1 MGKYE
6 DIQGLTEAQVIR
18 SRSEHGTNQLDP
30 PEIEGFWEKLQEN
43 FEDPLIKILLVA
55 LVITLVLSVFGYADW
70 VEGVGIAVAVFL
82 ATFVSTYSE
91 YKNER
96 SFEALREDAS
106 RITIKVFRNGNILNE
121 VMVNDVVVGD
131 LVLLQAGDKVPADG
145 RLVIGEIHVKQVQLN
160 GELHPFKKSSAPENY
175 VPPSESDLHDS
186 HLVFGGSTVEEGEG
200 ILKIEKV
207 GKSTVIGTL
216 AEELSLKDD
225 RPSPLQHKLSILAD
239 QISTFGYCGASFI
252 AISFLFKQFV
262 MDPGYS
268 LPATLDYLS
277 NWQVAFK
284 DVVTALILGIIV
296 IVVAVPEGL
305 PMMIAI
311 VLSLNMRKLL
321 KAQVLVRKL
330 LGIETAGSLHV
341 LLADKTGTIT
351 KGSFHPRM
359 FLSSDGKLFSSF
371 EQIPQQLKQT
381 LAFTLR
387 ESSSVVINQDKLVA
401 GNASDRALVSFLSH
415 DFLHDKAH
423 VTIEKEV
430 LFTSANKFSAVQL
443 LVHNESR
450 NKIPVS
456 LALSPDGETEFSLIK
471 GAPEI
476 VLENVTHSLNPD
488 GTIASSPD
496 LGYLREEVHRLAIEG
511 IRFIAVAFT
520 RSRLPETVQ
529 LPEDLILIGVIGL
542 QDQIRETSAKAIE
555 MAHSAGIHVV
565 MVTGD
570 RMETAVGIAKQIGL
584 VREGETDLSEVCLTS
599 AQLQKLSAEDLVNV
613 FPKLKIVAR
622 ALPSDK
628 SRLVKHCKNQGLVV
642 GMTGDGVNDSS
653 ALKSAD
659 VGFAMGSGSEVAK
672 EASDIVILNDDIFS
686 IIQAVLYG
694 RTIFKSIR
702 KFVVFQCTINV
713 SSLLTV
719 FLGPFMG
726 FDFPL
731 TLIQLLWVN
740 MVMDTLAALAFGG
753 EAPNPQYMKE
763 SPINRDDDI
772 ITPLMWSQILVNAAF
787 ISALS
792 VIFLT
797 YDSVAEFFV
806 RNGEPDNE
814 VFLTAFFCFF
824 IFITVINAF
833 NVRTQTTNLLDG
845 LFRDEGFVPIIV
857 FIFLVQIT
865 FTYIGGSVLR
875 TVGLTT
881 QEWLVILAAS
891 VVIIPFDLLRKVL
904 FAPLLKQHIP
914 IEKKQN

>member
-1 MGKYE
+1 MGKY
-6 DIQGLTEAQVIR
+6 DDVQGLTDAQVIR
-18 SRSEHGTNQLDP
+18 SRSEYGTNELNP
-30 PEIEGFWEKLQEN
+30 PEIEGFWEKLKEN
-43 FEDPLIKILLVA
+43 FEDPLIRILLVA
-55 LVITLVLSVFGYADW
+55 LVITLVLSFFGYADW

-106 RITIKVFRNGNILNE
+106 RISIKVFRNGCTLAEI
-121 VMVNDVVVGD
+121 MVNDVVVND
-131 LVLLQAGDKVPADG
+131 LILLQAGDKVPADG
-145 RLVIGEIHVKQVQLN
+145 RLISGEVHVKQAQLN
-160 GELHPFKKSSAPENY
+160 GEPHPVKKTPAPENY
-175 VPPSESDLHDS
+175 VPPSESDFLDS

-200 ILKIEKV
+200 ILRVEKV

-225 RPSPLQHKLSILAD
+225 RPSPLQHKLSVLAD
-239 QISTFGYCGASFI
+239 QISTFGYCGATFI

-262 MDPGYS
+262 MDPGYD
-268 LPATLDYLS
+268 LPATLEYLS
-277 NWQVAFK
+277 NWQIAFK

-330 LGIETAGSLHV
+330 LGIETAGSLNV

-359 FLSSDGKLFSSF
+359 FLSSDGQRFASF
-371 EQIPQQLKQT
+371 EQIPTEIKKA
-381 LAFTLR
+381 LAFALR
-387 ESSSVVINQDKLVA
+387 ESSSVIINQDKLVA

-415 DFLHDKAH
+415 DLLHDKAH
-423 VTIEKEV
+423 VTVEKEV

-443 LVHNESR
+443 LLHKESR
-450 NKIPVS
+450 NKLPQNMG
-456 LALSPDGETEFSLIK
+456 LSHDGDNEFSLIK

-476 VLENVTHSLNPD
+476 ILENVTQSLSLD
-488 GTIASSPD
+488 GSLIQNPD
-496 LGYLREEVHRLAIEG
+496 LGYLRDQIHHLAIAG

-520 RSRLPETVQ
+520 RSRLPESVQ
-529 LPEDLILIGVIGL
+529 LPQDLVLVGVIGL
-542 QDQIRETSAKAIE
+542 QDEIRERSAQAID

-570 RMETAVGIAKQIGL
+570 RMETAVGIAQQIGL
-584 VREGETDLSEVCLTS
+584 IHQGEADLSEVCLTS
-599 AQLQKLSAEDLVNV
+599 AQLQKISAEDLVHV
-613 FPKLKIVAR
+613 FPKLKVVAR

-672 EASDIVILNDDIFS
+672 EASDIVILNDDIYS
-686 IIQAVLYG
+686 IVQAVLYG

-702 KFVVFQCTINV
+702 KFIVFQCTINV

-753 EAPNPQYMKE
+753 EVPNPSYMKE
-763 SPINRDDDI
+763 APINRDDDI
-772 ITPLMWSQILVNAAF
+772 ITPVMWSQILINAAF

-792 VIFLT
+792 VMFLT
-797 YDSVAEFFV
+797 YDSVAEFFI
-806 RNGEPDNE
+806 RDGEPDNE

-833 NVRTQTTNLLDG
+833 NVRTHTTNLFDG
-845 LFRDEGFVPIIV
+845 LFQDEGFVPIIV

-881 QEWLVILAAS
+881 NEWAVILGAS
-891 VVIIPFDLLRKVL
+891 LVIIPFDLLRKVL
-904 FAPLLKQHIP
+904 LAPLLKTQVS
-914 IEKKQN
+914 IEKKHN

>member
-6 DIQGLTEAQVIR
+6 GIQGLSDAQVIR
-18 SRSEHGTNQLDP
+18 ARSEHGTNELNP
-30 PEIEGFWEKLQEN
+30 PEIEGFWEKLKEN

-55 LVITLVLSVFGYADW
+55 LAITMTLSVFGYADW

-106 RITIKVFRNGNILNE
+106 RITIKVFRNGNTVSE
-121 VMVNDVVVGD
+121 VMVNDIVVGD
-131 LVLLQAGDKVPADG
+131 FVLLQAGDKVPADG
-145 RLVIGEIHVKQVQLN
+145 RLISGEVQVKQAQLN
-160 GELHPFKKSSAPENY
+160 GEPHPVKKTPAPENY
-175 VPPSESDLHDS
+175 HPPSESDFLDS

-207 GKSTVIGTL
+207 GKSTILGTL

-225 RPSPLQHKLSILAD
+225 RPSPLQHKLSVLAD

-268 LPATLDYLS
+268 LPETLEYLS
-277 NWQVAFK
+277 NWQVALK
-284 DVVTALILGIIV
+284 DVITALILGIIV

-330 LGIETAGSLHV
+330 LGIETAGSLNV

-359 FLSSDGKLFSSF
+359 FLSSDGRKFSSF
-371 EQIPQQLKQT
+371 DQVPHGLKQT
-381 LAFTLR
+381 LAFALR
-387 ESSSVVINQDKLVA
+387 ESSSVIINQDKLVA
-401 GNASDRALVSFLSH
+401 GNASDKALVSFLSH

-423 VTIEKEV
+423 VTVEKEV

-443 LVHNESR
+443 LLHKESR
-450 NKIPVS
+450 NKLPLNLDVS
-456 LALSPDGETEFSLIK
+456 PHGDTEFSLIK

-476 VLENVTHSLNPD
+476 ILENVTQSLSSD
-488 GTIASSPD
+488 GSILLSPD
-496 LGYLREEVHRLAIEG
+496 ISYLREQIHELAISG

-520 RSRLPETVQ
+520 KSRLPENAQ
-529 LPEDLILIGVIGL
+529 LPTDLILVGVIGL
-542 QDQIRETSAKAIE
+542 QDEIRERSAQAIE

-584 VREGETDLSEVCLTS
+584 IHPGEEDFSEACLTS
-599 AQLQKLSAEDLVNV
+599 GHLQKLSAEDLVDV
-613 FPKLKIVAR
+613 FPKLKVVAR

-686 IIQAVLYG
+686 IMQAVLYG

-702 KFVVFQCTINV
+702 KFIVFQCTINV

-753 EAPNPQYMKE
+753 EAPNPLYMKE

-772 ITPLMWSQILVNAAF
+772 ITPIMWSQILINAAF
-787 ISALS
+787 ISGLS
-792 VIFLT
+792 IIFLT
-797 YDSVAEFFV
+797 FDSVAEFFV
-806 RNGEPDNE
+806 RDGEPNNE

-833 NVRTQTTNLLDG
+833 NVRTQTTNLFEG
-845 LFRDEGFVPIIV
+845 LFQDEGFVPIIV
-857 FIFLVQIT
+857 FIFVVQIT
-865 FTYIGGSVLR
+865 FTYIGGNLLR
-875 TVGLTT
+875 TVGLTPT
-881 QEWLVILAAS
+881 EWLAILGAS
-891 VVIIPFDLLRKVL
+891 LIIIPFDLGRKL
-904 FAPLLKQHIP
+904 LLAPLLKEHIS
-914 IEKKQN
+914 IEKKHN

>member
-1 MGKYE
+1 MGKYDE
-6 DIQGLTEAQVIR
+6 IQGLTDAQVIR
-18 SRSEHGTNQLDP
+18 SRSEHGTNELNP
-30 PEIEGFWEKLQEN
+30 PEIEGFWEKLKEN

-55 LVITLVLSVFGYADW
+55 LVVTLVLSFFGYADW
-70 VEGVGIAVAVFL
+70 VEGIGIAVAVFL

-106 RITIKVFRNGNILNE
+106 KITIKVFRNGGTVREIL
-121 VMVNDVVVGD
+121 MNDIVVGD
-131 LVLLQAGDKVPADG
+131 FILLQAGDKIPADG
-145 RLVIGEIHVKQVQLN
+145 KMIHGELHVIQAQLN
-160 GELHPFKKSSAPENY
+160 GEPDPIKKIPPPEGY
-175 VPPSESDLHDS
+175 VPPVESDFLDQY
-186 HLVFGGSTVEEGEG
+186 LLFGGSTVEEGEG
-200 ILKIEKV
+200 ILRVEKV
-207 GKSTVIGTL
+207 GKSTVLGTL

-225 RPSPLQHKLSILAD
+225 RPSPLQHKLSVLAD
-239 QISTFGYCGASFI
+239 HISTFGYFGASFI

-262 MDPGYS
+262 MDPGYN
-268 LPATLDYLS
+268 LPATIEYLS

-284 DVVTALILGIIV
+284 DVITALILGIIV

-330 LGIETAGSLHV
+330 LGIETAGSLNV

-351 KGSFHPRM
+351 KGTFHPRF
-359 FLSSDGKLFSSF
+359 FLTSDAKRFSTFTQLSLPIQ
-371 EQIPQQLKQT
+371 QI
-381 LAFTLR
+381 LAFVLR
-387 ESSSVVINQDKLVA
+387 ESSSVIVNKENLVA
-401 GNASDRALVSFLSH
+401 GNASDRALVSFLTH

-423 VTIEKEV
+423 ITTEKEV
-430 LFTSANKFSAVQL
+430 LFTSAHKFSGVQVVL
-443 LVHNESR
+443 HPESYDKLPENIRTFTQNNLSLV
-450 NKIPVS
+450 
-456 LALSPDGETEFSLIK
+456 K

-476 VLENVTHSLNPD
+476 VLENVKHIINSDGSISDNSELTSLKEQ
-488 GTIASSPD
+488 IH
-496 LGYLREEVHRLAIEG
+496 ELAIGG
-511 IRFIAVAFT
+511 IRFIGVAFT
-520 RSRLPETVQ
+520 KTPLEDHQ
-529 LPEDLILIGVIGL
+529 LPDDLVLVGVVGL
-542 QDQIRETSAKAIE
+542 QDEVREKSSEAVKL
-555 MAHSAGIHVV
+555 AHSAGIHVV

-570 RMETAVGIAKQIGL
+570 RLETAMGIARQIGL
-584 VREGETDLSEVCLTS
+584 VEPHESQSEVSITS
-599 AQLQKLSAEDLVNV
+599 TKLQKLSNSELEEL
-613 FPKLKIVAR
+613 FPKLKVVAR

-628 SRLVKHCKNQGLVV
+628 SRLVRHCKSKGLVV

-653 ALKSAD
+653 ALKTAD

-686 IIQAVLYG
+686 IMQAVLYG

-702 KFVVFQCTINV
+702 KFIVFQCTINV
-713 SSLLTV
+713 SSLMTV

-753 EAPNPQYMKE
+753 EVADPEYMKE
-763 SPINRDDDI
+763 SPINRDDEI
-772 ITPLMWSQILVNAAF
+772 ITPVMWSQILINGCF
-787 ISALS
+787 ISFLS
-792 VIFLT
+792 VVFLT
-797 YDSVAEFFV
+797 YDLVSEFFV
-806 RNGEPDNE
+806 RDGKPDNE

-833 NVRTQTTNLLDG
+833 NVRTTTTNLLHG
-845 LFRDEGFVPIIV
+845 LFDDEGFVPIIV
-857 FIFLVQIT
+857 FIFIVQIT

-881 QEWLVILAAS
+881 NEWLLILGVS
-891 VVIIPFDLLRKVL
+891 LIIIPFDLLRKVL
-904 FAPLLKQHIP
+904 LAPLLK
-914 IEKKQN
+914 EKVSHSKKTD